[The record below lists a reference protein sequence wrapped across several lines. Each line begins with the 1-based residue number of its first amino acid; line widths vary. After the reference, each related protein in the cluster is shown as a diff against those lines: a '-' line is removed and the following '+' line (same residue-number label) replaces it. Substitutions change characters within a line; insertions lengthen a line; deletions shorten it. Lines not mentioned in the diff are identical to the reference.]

1 MKKIVVAIEG
11 TDGAGKSSLAR
22 FLRDLCISHHQR
34 CARIGRRSGFTSP
47 TVARITNLLAHEGM
61 NLTPQ
66 ASVFLRV
73 AREYQRAH
81 LAASA
86 GARIVVLDRFVLSA
100 LALAR
105 LNGQEP
111 EILTPILKEIV
122 LRADLHATIFV
133 SCPFD
138 VAWRRVQERTQGVP
152 SSHTPSEALLR
163 RMSGFLDEDFHRGT
177 LTGQQWLVENSKDLA
192 DAQEQLARYLHPYL
206 CPGEPS
212 AEPAALMMGPEI

>member
-11 TDGAGKSSLAR
+11 TDGSGKSSLAR
-22 FLRDLCISHHQR
+22 FLRDLCVSHGQR

-47 TVARITNLLAHEGM
+47 TVAKITGLLGHEGM

-73 AREYQRAH
+73 AREFQRAH
-81 LAASA
+81 LAAAA

-111 EILTPILKEIV
+111 EVLAPILKEII

-138 VAWRRVQERTQGVP
+138 VAWHRVRERSHGAPGRR
-152 SSHTPSEALLR
+152 TPSEALLR
-163 RMSGFLDEDFHRGT
+163 RMSALLEEDFHRGT
-177 LTGQQWLVENSKDLA
+177 LTGQQWLVDNSKDWA
-192 DAQEQLARYLHPYL
+192 DAQEQLACYLRPYL
-206 CPGEPS
+206 CSEES
-212 AEPAALMMGPEI
+212 STEPAVLSVSQ